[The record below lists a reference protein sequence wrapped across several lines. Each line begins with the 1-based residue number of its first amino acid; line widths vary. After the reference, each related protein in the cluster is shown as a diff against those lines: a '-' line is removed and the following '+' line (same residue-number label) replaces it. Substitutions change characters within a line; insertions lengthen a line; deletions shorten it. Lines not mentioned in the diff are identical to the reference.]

1 MVIEDSAHLSEV
13 MKRNGIN
20 MRYLSKMIK
29 ITKLPYI
36 KAMAEVDAV
45 ARTIRQLYCD
55 HQK

>member
-55 HQK
+55 HQR